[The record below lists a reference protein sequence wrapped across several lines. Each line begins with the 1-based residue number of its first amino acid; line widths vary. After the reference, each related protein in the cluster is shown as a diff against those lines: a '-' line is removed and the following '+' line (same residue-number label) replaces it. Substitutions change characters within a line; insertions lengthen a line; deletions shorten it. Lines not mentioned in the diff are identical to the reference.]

1 MRGSLRLVG
10 AAVALVVVVVKL
22 AGWVAADG
30 TPVAAPIIVTR
41 AYVERAD
48 TLRRNETLSDLFAR
62 HNIGPGDLVR
72 VLDAANDLDPRRMRA
87 GQVFQFRYAVNDDA
101 PDRVTLRLGDE
112 RVLTLRRDSERV
124 WMGESKAIPWSV
136 DTRRVEGEI
145 GSSLYETI
153 DALIP
158 DSILDGGERAR
169 LVWDL
174 ADGVFGWVV
183 DFTRDNYPGDRVAIL
198 YERLISGMGDVRFGR
213 ILAARVETR
222 GVENRAYVMTGVN
235 GRNEYYDADGN
246 SLKRAFLLYPA
257 EFRRIS
263 GGFNRARFHPILK
276 RARPHLGVDYAAASG
291 TPIRVTGDGT
301 VIRAG
306 RWGGYGI
313 MVAVRHAKG
322 IETRYA
328 HMRGLARG
336 IAVGVRVHQGQTI
349 GYVGMTGL
357 ATGPHVHYEFIKNGQ
372 HVDPRSAVRFGDG
385 EPVPSDRRTEFERVR
400 ERFDR
405 LLGVRRPPAIAAGS
419 H

>member
-1 MRGSLRLVG
+1 MRRPLRLLG
-10 AAVALVVVVVKL
+10 AAVAVVVIGVKL
-22 AGWVAADG
+22 VGLG
-30 TPVAAPIIVTR
+30 GESIPVAPPIIVNH
-41 AYVERAD
+41 AYVESAD
-48 TLRRNETLSDLFAR
+48 TLKRNETLSELFAR
-62 HNIGPGDLVR
+62 HNIGPNDLVR
-72 VLDAANDLDPRRMRA
+72 VLDAASDLNPRRMRA
-87 GQVFQFRYAVNDDA
+87 GQVFQFRYAVNDDL
-101 PDRVTLRLGDE
+101 PSRVTVRLGDE
-112 RVLTLRRDSERV
+112 RVLTLSRDSNRA
-124 WMGESKAIPWSV
+124 WMGESREIPWTV

-158 DSILDGGERAR
+158 DSILNGGERAR

-198 YERLISGMGDVRFGR
+198 YERLISGLGDVRFGR

-222 GVENRAYVMTGVN
+222 GSENRAYVMTDAA
-235 GRNEYYDADGN
+235 GRNQYYDASGN
-246 SLKRAFLLYPA
+246 SLKRAFRLYPA

-263 GGFNRARFHPILK
+263 GGFNPSRFHPILQ
-276 RARPHLGVDYAAASG
+276 RSRPHLGVDYAAASG
-291 TPIRVTGDGT
+291 TPVKVTGDGT

-328 HMRGLARG
+328 HMRGLAAG
-336 IAVGVRVHQGQTI
+336 IHAGVRVQQGQTI

-372 HVDPRSAVRFGDG
+372 HVDPRIAVRYGSSM
-385 EPVPSDRRTEFERVR
+385 PVPADRRAEFEQARD
-400 ERFDR
+400 RFDR
-405 LLGVRRPPAIAAGS
+405 LLETHRWSTIAAGS